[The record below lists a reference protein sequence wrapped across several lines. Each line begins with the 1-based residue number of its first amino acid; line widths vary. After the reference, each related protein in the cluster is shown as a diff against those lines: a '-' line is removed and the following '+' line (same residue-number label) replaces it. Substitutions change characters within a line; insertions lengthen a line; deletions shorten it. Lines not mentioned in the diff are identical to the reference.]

1 MPFNIFVESI
11 QEGAPPQKVTVTH
24 YYAPWAKECKQ
35 QDAIID
41 EVKKVVKD
49 TVSFKRVNVED
60 GYDIPIKKVP
70 SIAIKKNGKGM
81 FLHEGLTSKN
91 QILSVLKNLLS

>member
-1 MPFNIFVESI
+1 MPFNIFVEPIS
-11 QEGAPPQKVTVTH
+11 EGAPPQKVTVIH

-35 QDAIID
+35 QDIIID
-41 EVKKVVKD
+41 AVKVIVKD
-49 TVSFKRVNVED
+49 TVSFKRVNVEN

-70 SIAIKKNGKGM
+70 SIAIKKNGKNI

-91 QILSVLKNLLS
+91 QILSVLKKALS